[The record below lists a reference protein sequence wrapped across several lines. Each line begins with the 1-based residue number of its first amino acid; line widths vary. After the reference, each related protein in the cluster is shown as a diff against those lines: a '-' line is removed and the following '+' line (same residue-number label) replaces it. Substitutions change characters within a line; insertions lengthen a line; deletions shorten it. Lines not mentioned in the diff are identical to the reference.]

1 MKARRITVRPQSEG
15 SRTSRRPIHVAD
27 QTAGVDA
34 TRRSEMTRGL
44 LLPLYISLAIFG
56 LALGAAVAALR

>member
-1 MKARRITVRPQSEG
+1 VS
-15 SRTSRRPIHVAD
+15 
-27 QTAGVDA
+27 DA

-56 LALGAAVAALR
+56 LALGAAVAALH